1 MEKER
6 PNKSEWIR
14 MNADNPGLQ
23 LRAMA
28 ELAKR
33 GVTIS
38 DKHSPTRSE
47 MLSDRNSVRRV
58 VNEMRDDLKKVAE
71 KPNFGASDQR
81 RIDDGI
87 EMIKALGALID
98 TIDAEL
104 CLDEINSSHSAAP
117 SATNWKGSNGTMKI
131 LGKRDSLSNAY
142 TAKDAGFG
150 FGEFVASMVRGTSS
164 PEIRASLSEGTDSAG
179 GYTVPDHLMTQVI
192 DAMRAK
198 TVAIQAGAL
207 TVPLDTEKTT
217 IARLESDPVAGWRL
231 ELGNVAVSDPTFGAV
246 TFQARS
252 LACLVKVSREL
263 LEDSANIDSALM
275 NAFAGAMAAELDR
288 VAFFGTGTA
297 PEPRGIFNAA
307 NVLSVSMGTNGAAL
321 TGYAKILDALYELEN
336 ANSNAPTGMVM
347 APRTSRVLNG
357 LVDSTGQPLNPP
369 EAVRAVPR
377 LASNIVPVNQAHGT
391 ANNASSIICG
401 DFSQLLIGIRTV
413 LRIDVLKETFAS
425 TMEYGFLAHLR
436 ADIALAK
443 PKSFVAVKGIIP

>member
-1 MEKER
+1 MEKKV
-6 PNKSEWIR
+6 PTKSEWYR
-14 MNADNPGLQ
+14 MNSDNPGVM
-23 LRAMA
+23 LRVKA

-33 GVTIS
+33 GVTLS
-38 DKHSPTRSE
+38 GEKPDATRSE
-47 MLSDRNSVRRV
+47 MLSDRNAVRRV
-58 VNEMRDDLKKVAE
+58 ANEIRDDLKKVAE
-71 KPNFGASDQR
+71 KPNFGATDQR
-81 RIDDGI
+81 RLDDGVQMI
-87 EMIKALGALID
+87 EAFAALIEC
-98 TIDAEL
+98 IEASL
-104 CLDEINSSHSAAP
+104 YLDEVNTSHSATP
-117 SATNWKGSNGTMKI
+117 SATNWKGSNGAMKI
-131 LGKRDSLSNAY
+131 LGKRDSLSNVY
-142 TAKDAGFG
+142 TTKDAGFG

-217 IARLESDPVAGWRL
+217 IARLESDPAAGWRL

-246 TFQARS
+246 TLQARS

-288 VAFFGTGTA
+288 VALFGSGTA
-297 PEPRGIFNAA
+297 PEPRGIFNTA

-336 ANSNAPTGMVM
+336 ANANAPSAMVM
-347 APRTSRVLNG
+347 SPRTSRVLNG

-369 EAVRAVPR
+369 EAVRAVQR
-377 LASNIVPVNQAHGT
+377 LSSTIVPVNQSHGT
-391 ANNASSIICG
+391 ANNASPIICG

-413 LRIDVLKETFAS
+413 LR
-425 TMEYGFLAHLR
+425 
-436 ADIALAK
+436 
-443 PKSFVAVKGIIP
+443 